1 MEKGYKKEI
10 LDYMRL
16 KFETVQSNIV
26 IARDVIKT
34 FDIVDR
40 DVEAVRKYISSYRKR
55 VGANFKKKEFKRLFF
70 DIETSYVKALVWR
83 PGEQRVPITNI
94 RGYTKVICISY
105 KWQHEDTVHTLD
117 WGEKQDDKELI
128 RKFIKILG
136 EADEIVAHNGDRFDI
151 KQLRTRA
158 IQLGLLM
165 YPNYRSNDTLKKAR
179 RFFSFLSN
187 KLDYLGQFL
196 EVGRK
201 LDHEGI
207 TLWEKIQEG
216 TKTEQ
221 KESLKKMIQYCE
233 QDVILLEDVFTLM
246 VPYIDHNTNHAV
258 LAGGAKWQC
267 PECGGKDVKL
277 SHTDTT
283 AMGYIKRHIRCQCKK
298 SYHISNRSYSDFLLY
313 QFQNNNN

>member
-1 MEKGYKKEI
+1 METGYRKEI

-16 KFETVQSNIV
+16 KFETVQSNTV
-26 IARDVIKT
+26 IARDVVKT
-34 FDIVDR
+34 FEIVDR
-40 DVEAVRKYISSYRKR
+40 DVETVRKYISKYRKR
-55 VGANFKKKEFKRLFF
+55 VGTNFKKKEFKRLFF

-165 YPNYRSNDTLKKAR
+165 YPNYRTNDTLISLITWD
-179 RFFSFLSN
+179 SFW
-187 KLDYLGQFL
+187 K
-196 EVGRK
+196 
-201 LDHEGI
+201 
-207 TLWEKIQEG
+207 
-216 TKTEQ
+216 
-221 KESLKKMIQYCE
+221 
-233 QDVILLEDVFTLM
+233 
-246 VPYIDHNTNHAV
+246 
-258 LAGGAKWQC
+258 
-267 PECGGKDVKL
+267 
-277 SHTDTT
+277 
-283 AMGYIKRHIRCQCKK
+283 
-298 SYHISNRSYSDFLLY
+298 
-313 QFQNNNN
+313 